1 MLWTC
6 CFFLPVGL
14 WRIFSALPPSSF
26 PGNRNFLVLSDSP
39 GRQNDSTR
47 EISMP
52 ERNRKTPARNGSAT
66 ASAAVGAAMTAELP
80 VRKAIL
86 ERRTYEAPAEGREK
100 KLRLDFNENTAGC
113 SRAVVRALAKLSP
126 QQLAMYPEYQRPTR
140 RLAHYFGVKPEEL
153 LLANGGDDAL
163 GVVFDAV
170 GDHVSE
176 ILLCV
181 ATSPM

>member
-1 MLWTC
+1 
-6 CFFLPVGL
+6 
-14 WRIFSALPPSSF
+14 
-26 PGNRNFLVLSDSP
+26 
-39 GRQNDSTR
+39 
-47 EISMP
+47 MP
-52 ERNRKTPARNGSAT
+52 ERNRKPPARNGSAT

-140 RLAHYFGVKPEEL
+140 RLARYFGVKPADL
-153 LLANGGDDAL
+153 LLPHPATHAPR
-163 GVVFDAV
+163 VFFHASV
-170 GDHVSE
+170 
-176 ILLCV
+176 
-181 ATSPM
+181 